1 MIRMI
6 GMTTA
11 LLLAT
16 CVLLTTACSGGTS
29 DTAPTTPEVPAGP
42 GPAVRLVIRTQPGG
56 ATVGQ
61 PLLVQPVVELQDARG
76 AIATTSSAMVT
87 IRVTDGTNTT
97 MAGQTAVAAV
107 AGMVTFSGLSLTGT
121 AGSKSLEFSA
131 PGLESAMSASIQLA
145 PGSPRALILTTA
157 PSATAMVT
165 APLAVQPVVQAVDAA
180 NNPTAFAATV
190 TAAVDSGPGT
200 ITNGASASTDG
211 AGKAQFSGFTLG
223 GSNGSVGQ
231 VRVRMTAP
239 GIDPVVFRT
248 RLNCFSQPLVLGAT
262 TASAISAG
270 DCTFT
275 SGTALREYTIASAK
289 PVNHLRVNMTS
300 AFRPR
305 IFMRASNTVGSWFW
319 GRTAADGETSM
330 SLDLLSASGT
340 TSILPG
346 PALPGTSGAFNVR
359 AEELNGDVNCVYT
372 FVAGPLTTTQRL
384 APGDCG
390 NTFYFNDYFYV
401 GVTEGAT
408 LTATVTN
415 AAFQPYVAIYRSA
428 NDQLLSF
435 GSGSTS
441 AATSHVNTGSAEVYY
456 IRVSSNVALSFG
468 AYTLAINMSLPAG
481 MKAAPLSIGSEHAGA
496 FVRPAGIAPV
506 FNGFPPPVPLGR

>member
-1 MIRMI
+1 
-6 GMTTA
+6 MTTA

-16 CVLLTTACSGGTS
+16 CSLLTTACSGGTS
-29 DTAPTTPEVPAGP
+29 DTTPTKPEVPAGP
-42 GPAVRLVIRTQPGG
+42 GPAARLVIRTQPGG

-87 IRVTDGTNTT
+87 IRVTDGATT
-97 MAGQTAVAAV
+97 TIAGQTAVAAV
-107 AGMVTFSGLSLTGT
+107 AGVVTFSGLSLTGS
-121 AGSKSLEFSA
+121 AGSKTFEFSTL
-131 PGLESAMSASIQLA
+131 GLESATSASIQLA
-145 PGSPRALILTTA
+145 PGAPKALILATA
-157 PSATAMVT
+157 PSLSAMVT
-165 APLAVQPVVQAVDAA
+165 VPLAAQPVVQAVDIA
-180 NNPTAFAATV
+180 NNPTTFAATV

-200 ITNGASASTDG
+200 IMNGASASTDG

-223 GSNGSVGQ
+223 GSSGSVGQ

-239 GIDPVVFRT
+239 GVDPVVFRVGLT
-248 RLNCFSQPLVLGAT
+248 CFSQAIQAGAT
-262 TASAISAG
+262 IASATSAG
-270 DCTFT
+270 DCTFRDGT
-275 SGTALREYTIASAK
+275 SLRAYTITRSQPVSHLRLSMSSSFRPSLYVRGPNTLGPWYWGRSAGSGSTAL
-289 PVNHLRVNMTS
+289 
-300 AFRPR
+300 
-305 IFMRASNTVGSWFW
+305 
-319 GRTAADGETSM
+319 
-330 SLDLLSASGT
+330 SLDLLTAAGMT
-340 TSILPG
+340 AIHPG
-346 PALPGTSGAFNVR
+346 PALPGEVGPFSLQV
-359 AEELNGDVNCVYT
+359 EELSGDVSCLYT
-372 FVAGPLTTTQRL
+372 QVTGSLTTTQRL

-456 IRVSSNVALSFG
+456 IRVASNVALSFG

-481 MKAAPLSIGSEHAGA
+481 VKAAPVRMGSEHPGA
-496 FVRPAGIAPV
+496 SVRPAGIAPV
-506 FNGFPPPVPLGR
+506 FNGFPPAAPLLR